1 MSKKSVLELLKNAD
15 KVKAVYVGYT
25 LEDIPNMDN
34 LLKEKYPE
42 YNIINRND
50 RTWYVVNPLDEN
62 EAGLVVVPFLPK
74 ERIGKMI
81 VKSSRYSFVWVNSVG
96 VERSS
101 GGEIKN
107 LIKVDDSSVK
117 IVCYN
122 GDEIIYSVA

>member
-1 MSKKSVLELLKNAD
+1 MSKKSVLEMLKNAVE
-15 KVKAVYVGYT
+15 VKAVYVGYT

-42 YNIINRND
+42 HNIINRND
-50 RTWYVVNPLDEN
+50 RTWYVVNPLDEDD
-62 EAGLVVVPFLPK
+62 ALAVVPHLPK
-74 ERIGKMI
+74 ERIGKMV
-81 VKSSRYSFVWVNSVG
+81 VKSTRYSFVWVNSVG
-96 VERSS
+96 VERNT

-117 IVCYN
+117 IVCFN

>member
-15 KVKAVYVGYT
+15 KVKAVYVGYS

-42 YNIINRND
+42 YKIINRNN
-50 RTWYVVNPLDEN
+50 RSWYVVNPLDEN
-62 EAGLVVVPFLPK
+62 DAGFVVSPNLPK
-74 ERIGKMI
+74 ERLGKMI
-81 VKSSRYSFVWVNSVG
+81 VKSSRYSFVWFNG
-96 VERSS
+96 DDERSS